1 MAKDMAFPKIGRN
14 VLLIILAILVL
25 VLVFRKNI
33 MRMFKFNESF
43 QEGAKAKPKA
53 PAKAAATVKTEMKA
67 AAQAAQAAAAAAA
80 AAKARQ
86 TTTTLPPKTL
96 PDSVSFTGGSN
107 ITIEGN
113 NLILPCVKGSSGS
126 YRSVNGVTANYRCDT
141 IGNNSDLYKKLKAAY
156 TKAKN
161 TVSTTYNNDIA
172 EANKIISAAKTKRDT
187 VNSSIEKEFDT
198 LRSKYVLIK

>member
-33 MRMFKFNESF
+33 MNLFNIR
-43 QEGAKAKPKA
+43 EGARAKAKAPAPKIPKA
-53 PAKAAATVKTEMKA
+53 SEKAAAALQK
-67 AAQAAQAAAAAAA
+67 AAAAAAA
-80 AAKARQ
+80 AAEAKEEA
-86 TTTTLPPKTL
+86 KTKKNL

-113 NLILPCVKGSSGS
+113 NFILPCVKGSPSGLYTS
-126 YRSVNGVTANYRCDT
+126 ASGVTAKYRCVT
-141 IGNNSDLYKKLKAAY
+141 VGNNSELYKKLKAAY

-161 TVSTTYNNDIA
+161 TVSTNYNNDIA

-187 VNSSIEKEFDT
+187 VISSIDKEFDT
-198 LRSKYVLIK
+198 LRSTYNLIK